1 MATANITHQANGT
14 KNCNSIAAD
23 IKTVICKAY
32 PLEALLTG
40 ALSLLQSELDA
51 GAGTNSNVFAA
62 FQIIDFAKEKA
73 TEIWMYSDDTNL
85 VDRIKALEEV
95 VNHA

>member
-23 IKTVICKAY
+23 ITTVVCKVY

-40 ALSLLQSELDA
+40 ALSLLQSEIDA

-62 FQIIDFAKEKA
+62 LQIIEMAREKA
-73 TEIWMYSDDTNL
+73 IEIRMHSDDTNL
-85 VDRIKALEEV
+85 VDRAEDLEEV
-95 VNHA
+95 VNHG